1 MSVLLLLFCI
11 EDFDIEQMNSCITR
25 FILLTFLLGLRI
37 NAYSQSNSDQDWVSI
52 FNGKDLSH
60 WDTYMR
66 QPEGTSEKPFGL
78 NNDLLKVF
86 TVSEGAIHVSG
97 QLWGGVSTK
106 GEYENYHLRF
116 KVKWGDKKWYPMPN
130 DTIKRDAGLLY
141 HATGPFDFAYGCWLR
156 SSELQIQEGE
166 IGDFFG
172 VGGGSAEFPIQKK
185 NVRGKSLDQY
195 SPDAPLQRNADAVGG
210 GRVYR
215 SGDFELPHGQWN
227 TCELITRGADAVYIV
242 NGYVVNR
249 LFNTY
254 RPGVHQQT
262 TRGKIQFQSEGAE
275 VFYKNMELRSVN
287 FNRKNVPHLVA
298 DQFALKN
305 INSDK
310 PQLLKITNS
319 GDEVELIAVELIGIS
334 NDQFVIN
341 LPSFP
346 FKIAKGKS
354 FTLPVS
360 VKPGTAANTIVKL
373 RLETVLGPVPDFEV
387 SLENR

>member
-1 MSVLLLLFCI
+1 MV
-11 EDFDIEQMNSCITR
+11 QMHNIRTH
-25 FILLTFLLGLRI
+25 FILLTIIFGFGVKG
-37 NAYSQSNSDQDWVSI
+37 YSQSKSEWISI
-52 FNGKDLSH
+52 FNGKDLSN

-66 QPEGTSEKPFGL
+66 QPEGTSQKPFGL
-78 NNDLLKVF
+78 NNDPLKVF
-86 TVSEGAIHVSG
+86 TVSDGAIHVSG

-106 GEYENYHLRF
+106 EEYENYHLRF
-116 KVKWGDKKWYPMPN
+116 KVKWGEKKWYPMPN

-141 HATGPFDFAYGCWLR
+141 HATGPFDFAYDCWLR

-172 VGGGSAEFPIQKK
+172 VGAGSAEFPVQKK

-195 SPDAPLQRNADAVGG
+195 NPDAPLQRNADAVGG

-215 SGDFELPHGQWN
+215 SGNFELPHGEWN

-254 RPGVHQQT
+254 RPGIHQQT

-275 VFYKNMELRSVN
+275 VFYKNMELRPVN
-287 FNRKNVPHLVA
+287 LNRKNVPHLVT
-298 DQFALKN
+298 DQSALKN

-310 PQLLKITNS
+310 PELLKITNS
-319 GDEVELIAVELIGIS
+319 GDDVELIAVELIGNS
-334 NDQFVIN
+334 NDQFMID
-341 LPSFP
+341 LPPFP
-346 FKIAKGKS
+346 FKITKGIS

-360 VKPGTAANTIVKL
+360 AKPGTTANTIVKL
-373 RLETVLGPVPDFEV
+373 RLETVLGPVSDFEV
-387 SLENR
+387 SLESR

>member
-1 MSVLLLLFCI
+1 MG
-11 EDFDIEQMNSCITR
+11 
-25 FILLTFLLGLRI
+25 LG
-37 NAYSQSNSDQDWVSI
+37 A
-52 FNGKDLSH
+52 
-60 WDTYMR
+60 
-66 QPEGTSEKPFGL
+66 
-78 NNDLLKVF
+78 
-86 TVSEGAIHVSG
+86 
-97 QLWGGVSTK
+97 
-106 GEYENYHLRF
+106 
-116 KVKWGDKKWYPMPN
+116 
-130 DTIKRDAGLLY
+130 
-141 HATGPFDFAYGCWLR
+141 
-156 SSELQIQEGE
+156 
-166 IGDFFG
+166 
-172 VGGGSAEFPIQKK
+172 GSAEFPIQKK

-195 SPDAPLQRNADAVGG
+195 NHDATLQRNADAVGG

-254 RPGVHQQT
+254 RPEIKQQT

-287 FNRKNVPHLVA
+287 FNRKAAPHLVA
-298 DQFALKN
+298 DQSALKN

-310 PQLLKITNS
+310 SQLLKITNA
-319 GDEVELIAVELIGIS
+319 GDEVELVAVELVGEL
-334 NDQFVIN
+334 NDQFVID

-360 VKPGTAANTIVKL
+360 VKAGTAANTKVKL

-387 SLENR
+387 SLESR

>member
-1 MSVLLLLFCI
+1 MR
-11 EDFDIEQMNSCITR
+11 QMNSFRSLYI
-25 FILLTFLLGLRI
+25 FLTFIFGLGMS
-37 NAYSQSNSDQDWVSI
+37 AYSQNQSDSQWKSI
-52 FNGKDLSH
+52 FNGKDLGN
-60 WDTYMR
+60 WDTYLR
-66 QPEGTSEKPFGL
+66 QPEGTSQKPFGL
-78 NNDLLKVF
+78 NNDPLKVF

-106 GEYENYHLRF
+106 DEYENYHLRF
-116 KVKWGDKKWYPMPN
+116 KVKWGEKKWYPMPD

-141 HATGPFDFAYGCWLR
+141 HATGPYDFAYGCWLR

-172 VGGGSAEFPIQKK
+172 VGAGSAEFSLQKK

-195 SPDAPLQRNADAVGG
+195 SLDAPLHRNADAVGG

-215 SGDFELPHGQWN
+215 SGDFELSHGQWN

-242 NGYVVNR
+242 NGFVVNR

-254 RPGVHQQT
+254 RPGIHQQT

-275 VFYKNMELRSVN
+275 VFYKNMELRPVN
-287 FNRKNVPHLVA
+287 FNRKNAPYLVA
-298 DQFALKN
+298 DQSTLKN
-305 INSDK
+305 INPDK
-310 PQLLKITNS
+310 PQVLKITNS
-319 GDEVELIAVELIGIS
+319 GDDVELVAVEIIGEF

-360 VKPGTAANTIVKL
+360 VKAGTIANTIVKL

-387 SLENR
+387 ILESR